1 MLEIRPITDADIDA
15 VAGIHVRS
23 WQAGYAGIVPADYL
37 AAMDP
42 AVFAERRR
50 LRARQPGTQ
59 TLVAALDGEV
69 IGFASFGPY
78 RATPGEVDP
87 RMGEL
92 YAIYVDPQRWRAG
105 AGRRLIEAAKAA
117 LTEAGFPDMRLWVFT
132 DNDRARR
139 FYERAGLRPD
149 GETHFYTPGD
159 TGVQLPE
166 LRYMTPL

>member
-23 WQAGYAGIVPADYL
+23 WQAGYVGIVPADYL
-37 AAMDP
+37 AGLDP

-50 LRARQPGTQ
+50 SRVRRPGTR
-59 TLVAALDGEV
+59 TLVATLDRKV
-69 IGFASFGPY
+69 IGFATFGPD
-78 RATPGEVDP
+78 RDDP
-87 RMGEL
+87 RTGEL
-92 YAIYVDPQRWRAG
+92 YAIYVDPDHWGSG
-105 AGRRLIEAAKAA
+105 AGRRLIEAARAG

-149 GETHFYTPGD
+149 GETHYYTPGD

-166 LRYMTPL
+166 LRYATPL